1 LIKFVKM
8 AKQLPNGQIT
18 YKYPHI
24 KIKKKS
30 GKIIKFTRLWNIDG
44 KNTSCEI
51 TAGSSSQ
58 LDRLK
63 QLLVMGALI

>member
-1 LIKFVKM
+1 M

-24 KIKKKS
+24 KIKAVKQLS